1 MFDFLR
7 RFKLSFEVYNFFQK
21 KALTYN
27 LPLYKKYGVRKKYY
41 SSVSSEDFS
50 HLSGEKTTLD
60 QHDSSELLPQ
70 KETFKSLPEN
80 IQNSLL
86 PWSEQGYATLTD
98 FYSHD
103 QVDAVNLEI
112 DRIVSENKANYR
124 NNKNKI
130 MFAIHQSNVIKKI
143 AEDEQLLSILDLL
156 MDKPLDL
163 FQSINFRTGS
173 QQRSHSD
180 SIHMTTFPF
189 GNIIACW
196 VALED
201 ITADSGP
208 LHYYPGSHKLPYIMN
223 KEFDNVGSKW
233 SFGDKDYG
241 AYENRIAQE
250 KEKHS
255 LTKQVFLAK
264 KGDVFIWHANLLHG
278 GELVTNPTSTRKSM
292 VLHYYTR
299 DALCY
304 HEITQR
310 PTLKKAFKIYKV
322 IMF

>member
-1 MFDFLR
+1 MSFDFLR

-27 LPLYKKYGVRKKYY
+27 LPWYQKYGIRKKYY
-41 SSVSSEDFS
+41 SSVSSVDFA
-50 HLSGEKTTLD
+50 HLTGKTNTFD
-60 QHDSSELLPQ
+60 QHNSAEILPQ
-70 KETFKSLPEN
+70 KESFKTLPKN
-80 IQNSLL
+80 IQESLL
-86 PWSEQGYATLTD
+86 PWSEQGYATLHG
-98 FYSHD
+98 FFSPS
-103 QVDAVNLEI
+103 QIDAVNSEV
-112 DRIVSENKANYR
+112 DRIVAENKADYR

-130 MFAIHQSNVIKKI
+130 MFAIHQSDIIKKMG
-143 AEDEQLLSILDLL
+143 EDKQLSNILNLL
-156 MDKPLDL
+156 MDKPVDL
-163 FQSINFRTGS
+163 FQSINFRSGS

-201 ITADSGP
+201 ITTDSGP

-223 KEFDNVGSKW
+223 KDFDNVGSKW
-233 SFGDKDYG
+233 AFGSKNYG
-241 AYENRIAQE
+241 DYENRIAEEME
-250 KEKHS
+250 KNAFE
-255 LTKQVFLAK
+255 KQVFLAK

-278 GELVTNPTSTRKSM
+278 GEPVTNPNSTRKSM

-299 DALCY
+299 DAICY

-310 PTLKKAFKIYKV
+310 PTLKKQI
-322 IMF
+322 